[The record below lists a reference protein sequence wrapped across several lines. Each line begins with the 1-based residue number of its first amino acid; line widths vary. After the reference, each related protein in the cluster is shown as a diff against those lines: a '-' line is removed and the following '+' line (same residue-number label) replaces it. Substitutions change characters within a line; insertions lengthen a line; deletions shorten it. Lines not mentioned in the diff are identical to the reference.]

1 MRIVL
6 VGAGS
11 RSFGPATL
19 RDIWLSEPLAGH
31 GVDLV
36 LMDVASEALET
47 TLAYA
52 SFLNAQLERNIE
64 ASATTNLDEALRG
77 ADFVVCAI
85 ERNRYLYWTQDF
97 HVPRHFGFRQPYG
110 ENGGIGGLFHALRN
124 MGPMVEIARAMER
137 VCPKAWLLNYSNPE
151 HKLCEAIT
159 RLTSTPVV
167 GLCHGV
173 FDGRAQLAR
182 ILDVPLDD
190 LETFACGIN
199 HFTFF
204 ETVRRR
210 STGEDLYPRLRQID
224 AAAHELSEWHHL
236 GLGRVLFRRFGLWP
250 SPASNHYAEY
260 IRWADEFVASELQ
273 FYYDPANG
281 HPWETGEIP
290 EFVYEPTGKE
300 SGPRWREEPTQ
311 PARLEDAP
319 LKPSGELG
327 VPIIEAISLDEQR
340 EIAAVNVPN
349 RGAIPG
355 LPDDL
360 VVEVPATADASGLHA
375 RQMAPLP
382 EAIAA
387 LIRTQASIHKLLVEA
402 YADESRDKLLQA
414 ILLEPTVDSYRRA
427 VAMMDEMLRLQ
438 ADILPPLKIG

>member
-19 RDIWLSEPLAGH
+19 RDIWLSEALVGR
-31 GVDLV
+31 GVDVVLV
-36 LMDVASEALET
+36 DKAKDALET

-52 SFLNAQLERNIE
+52 AFLNERLKRTIE
-64 ASATTNLDEALRG
+64 VTATTELDEALGG

-85 ERNRYLYWTQDF
+85 ESSRYLYWAQDF

-124 MGPMVEIARAMER
+124 MGPVVEISRAMER
-137 VCPKAWLLNYSNPE
+137 ACPTAWLLNYSNPE
-151 HKLCEAIT
+151 HKLCEAVT

-173 FDGRAQLAR
+173 FDGRGQIAR
-182 ILDVPLDD
+182 ILDVPLDE
-190 LETFACGIN
+190 LETDACGIN

-204 ETVRRR
+204 QEVRRR
-210 STGEDLYPRLRQID
+210 STGEDLYPRLREID
-224 AAAHELSEWHHL
+224 AEAHELAEWHHL
-236 GLGRVLFRRFGLWP
+236 ALGRILFRRFGLWP

-260 IRWADEFVASELQ
+260 IRWGEEFVASELQ
-273 FYYDPANG
+273 FYYDPARG
-281 HPWETGEIP
+281 HPWQTGRLP
-290 EFVYEPTGKE
+290 EFVYEPTGAE
-300 SGPRWREEPTQ
+300 SGPRWREAASP
-311 PARLEDAP
+311 PPRLEDAP
-319 LKPSGELG
+319 LEASGELG
-327 VPIIEAISLDEQR
+327 VPIIEAIGLGKTR
-340 EIAAVNVPN
+340 ELAAVNVPN

-360 VVEVPATADASGLHA
+360 VVEVPATADGDGVHA
-375 RQMAPLP
+375 RRMAPLP
-382 EAIAA
+382 EAIGA

-402 YADESRDKLLQA
+402 FAEGSRDKLLQA

-438 ADILPPLKIG
+438 ADVLPPLH

>member
-1 MRIVL
+1 MRIVV

-11 RSFGPATL
+11 RSFGPATM
-19 RDIWLSEPLAGH
+19 RDIWLSEALNEH

-36 LMDVASEALET
+36 LMDKAKDALET
-47 TLAYA
+47 ALEYA
-52 SFLNAQLERNIE
+52 AFLNARLKRSVQVT
-64 ASATTNLDEALRG
+64 ATTDLDEALRG

-85 ERNRYLYWTQDF
+85 EVNRYLYWAQDF

-124 MGPMVEIARAMER
+124 MPPMVEIARAMER
-137 VCPKAWLLNYSNPE
+137 ACPKAWLLSYTNPE

-173 FDGRAQLAR
+173 FDGRGQIAH

-190 LETFACGIN
+190 IETYACGIN

-204 ETVRRR
+204 ETIRRR

-224 AAAHELSEWHHL
+224 AESHELSQWHHL
-236 GLGRVLFRRFGLWP
+236 ALGRVLLRRFGLWP

-260 IRWADEFVASELQ
+260 IRWADEFVVSELQ
-273 FYYDPANG
+273 FYYDPAGG
-281 HPWETGEIP
+281 HPWHTGKVP
-290 EFVYEPTGKE
+290 EFVYEATGAE
-300 SGPRWREEPTQ
+300 SGPRWREEPAR
-311 PARLEDAP
+311 PARLEEAP

-327 VPIIEAISLDEQR
+327 VPIIEAIGLDERR
-340 EIAAVNVPN
+340 ELPAVNVPN
-349 RGAIPG
+349 RNAIPG

-360 VVEVPATADASGLHA
+360 VVEVPATADENGLHP
-375 RQMAPLP
+375 RQMEPLP

-402 YADESRDKLLQA
+402 YAEESKDKLLQA

-427 VAMMDEMLRLQ
+427 VAMMDEMLTLQ
-438 ADILPPLKIG
+438 RDILPPLQ

>member
-19 RDIWLSEPLAGH
+19 RDIWLSEALVGR
-31 GVDLV
+31 GVDVV
-36 LMDVASEALET
+36 LMDKSKAALET

-52 SFLNAQLERNIE
+52 AFLNERLERRIDVR
-64 ASATTNLDEALRG
+64 ATTELDEALVG

-85 ERNRYLYWTQDF
+85 ESSRYLYWAQDF

-124 MGPMVEIARAMER
+124 MGPVVEISGAMER
-137 VCPKAWLLNYSNPE
+137 VCPAAWLLNYSNPE
-151 HKLCEAIT
+151 HKLCEAVT
-159 RLTSTPVV
+159 RLTGTRVV

-173 FDGRAQLAR
+173 FDGRGQLSR
-182 ILDVPLDD
+182 ILDVPLDE
-190 LETFACGIN
+190 LETDACGIN

-204 ETVRRR
+204 QRIRRR
-210 STGEDLYPRLRQID
+210 STGEDLYPRLREID
-224 AAAHELSEWHHL
+224 AGAHELAEWHHL
-236 GLGRVLFRRFGLWP
+236 ALGRILFRRFGLWP

-260 IRWADEFVASELQ
+260 IRWGDEFVASELQ
-273 FYYDPANG
+273 FYYDPARG
-281 HPWETGEIP
+281 HPWQTGKLP
-290 EFVYEPTGKE
+290 EFVYEPTGAE
-300 SGPRWREEPTQ
+300 SGPRWREKP
-311 PARLEDAP
+311 PPSLRLEDAP
-319 LKPSGELG
+319 LEPSGELG
-327 VPIIEAISLDEQR
+327 VPIIEAIGQGEAR
-340 EIAAVNVPN
+340 ELAAVNVPN
-349 RGAIPG
+349 QGAIPG

-360 VVEVPATADASGLHA
+360 VVEVPATADGDGLHA
-375 RQMAPLP
+375 RRMAPLP

-387 LIRTQASIHKLLVEA
+387 LIRTQSSIHKLLVEA
-402 YADESRDKLLQA
+402 FAGQSRDTLLQA

-438 ADILPPLKIG
+438 ADVLPPLH